1 MLILVRHGRSAHNR
15 AGQLSG
21 RGDVSLDPTGEEQ
34 ARLAGAALR
43 GLDIVRVIAS
53 PLGRAQRTAG
63 LLGIDGADIET
74 DPSWIELDY
83 GEWEGRSISEVTAAQ
98 WANWQHDLEFAP
110 PGGESIAALGRRV
123 REVCDD
129 LRQDAQS
136 GDVVVVS
143 HVSPIKA
150 AMAWAL
156 GVGDETSWRSQ
167 LSPASISRIAVR
179 GDGRTSL
186 TSWNE
191 VGHLDV

>member
-21 RGDVSLDPTGEEQ
+21 RGDVALDPTGEAQ
-34 ARLAGAALR
+34 ARSAGAALR
-43 GLDIVRVIAS
+43 GLSIVRVVAS
-53 PLGRAQRTAG
+53 PLERAQRTAE
-63 LLGIDGADIET
+63 LLGIDGVDIET
-74 DPSWIELDY
+74 DPAWIELDY
-83 GEWEGRSISEVTAAQ
+83 GEWEGRDIGEVTASQ
-98 WANWQHDLEFAP
+98 WEHWQQNLDFAP

-123 REVCDD
+123 REACDD
-129 LRQDAQS
+129 VRSDARS
-136 GDVVVVS
+136 GHVVVVS

-191 VGHLDV
+191 VGHLDP